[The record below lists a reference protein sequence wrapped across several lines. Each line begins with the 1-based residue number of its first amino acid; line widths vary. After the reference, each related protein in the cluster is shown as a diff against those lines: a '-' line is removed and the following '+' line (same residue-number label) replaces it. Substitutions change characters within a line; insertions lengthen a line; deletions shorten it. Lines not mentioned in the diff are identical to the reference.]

1 MATQTTT
8 AADAFYKQL
17 GRMYGTYTGGF
28 VAFIVLLAILEQVGV
43 PNKILGYLFVFFTLA
58 VYAIIGVATRTAQIS
73 EYYVAGRR
81 VPAFYNGMATGADW
95 MSAASFVG
103 MAGSL
108 FLLGYDGIAWVLG
121 WTGGFVLVSILVGPY
136 LRKFGAYTVP
146 DFLSFRYGGNFAR
159 FLGVLVLVCCS
170 FTYVTAQIFGTG
182 IIASRF
188 LGMQFEIA
196 VFAGLVGILLCAML
210 GGMRAVTWT
219 QIAQYIVLI
228 VAYLTPIVILSTQ
241 HYGIPIP
248 ELTYGKAIAEIT
260 AREQQLVRDGLAV
273 LCTKDACP
281 PGTLRPHIQ
290 PFMNYTPLNYF
301 GIIFC
306 MMVGTASLPHI
317 LMRYFT
323 TPSVKEARDSVAWS
337 LLFIFLLYF
346 SAPAYAAFSKLEVYT
361 NIIGANIDA
370 LKPWIFQWGELG
382 LIQICGKNAASL
394 QAAVDACKAIAGHG
408 GVLRFQ
414 DFVINTDVIVLSTPE
429 IAGLPYVIS
438 GLVAAGGLAA
448 ALSTAD
454 GLLLAI
460 ANALSHDI
468 YYKMITPLRAG
479 NRNIVVGVIV
489 AVVVLGI
496 YWFLAVPSP
505 VVINWSWMPLGAIQ
519 WRWLLLGGLVI
530 LGLVVAPFWGA
541 ANEVAKRLIVARVL
555 LLLVAVASA
564 SLASTRPSDILA
576 MVGWAFSLA
585 MAGNFPALVMGIW
598 WKRATTTGAICGII
612 AGWGICLF
620 YLVVS
625 RYFPQMGV
633 TYFGMTS
640 LLNPE
645 TGQALI
651 NVSQIMADPK
661 WLADVP
667 ASAANPLANK
677 VGWFDLNNI
686 NCGLLGM
693 PLGFL
698 VIYVVSLMGKA
709 PSREMQA
716 FIDEIRKP
724 RGRTVLEEKT

>member
-1 MATQTTT
+1 MATQTSG
-8 AADAFYKQL
+8 ASADFIKNL

-28 VAFIVLLAILEQVGV
+28 IGFIVFLALLELAGV

-58 VYAIIGVATRTAQIS
+58 VYAVIGVMTRTAQIS

-108 FLLGYDGIAWVLG
+108 FLLGYDGLAWVLG

-146 DFLSFRYGGNFAR
+146 DFFAFRYGGNFAR
-159 FLGVLVLVCCS
+159 FLAVIVLVCCS

-188 LGMQFEIA
+188 LGMSFEIA
-196 VFAGLVGILLCAML
+196 VFVGLVGILLCAML

-228 VAYLTPIVILSTQ
+228 IAYLTPIVILSTKK
-241 HYGIPIP
+241 YGIPIP
-248 ELTYGKAIAEIT
+248 ELTYGQAIAEIT
-260 AREQQLVRDGLAV
+260 AREQQLVKDGLAV
-273 LCTKDACP
+273 LCNAQACP
-281 PGTLRPHIQ
+281 PGTLRPHLQ
-290 PFMNYTPLNYF
+290 PFMNYTPLNFF

-323 TPSVKEARDSVAWS
+323 TPSVREARQSVGWS
-337 LLFIFLLYF
+337 LFFIFLLYF

-361 NIIGANIDA
+361 NIIGRDLQSIR
-370 LKPWIFQWGELG
+370 PWMFTWGELG
-382 LIQICGKNAASL
+382 LIQVCGKNAASL
-394 QAAVDACKAIAGHG
+394 QAVLDACKAIANHP
-408 GVLRFQ
+408 GVVRFS

-468 YYKMITPLRAG
+468 YYKMIDP
-479 NRNIVVGVIV
+479 N
-489 AVVVLGI
+489 
-496 YWFLAVPSP
+496 
-505 VVINWSWMPLGAIQ
+505 
-519 WRWLLLGGLVI
+519 
-530 LGLVVAPFWGA
+530 APTIR
-541 ANEVAKRLIVARVL
+541 RLTVARVL
-555 LLLVAVASA
+555 LVFVAVAA
-564 SLASTRPSDILA
+564 AALAATRPSDILA

-585 MAGNFPALVMGIW
+585 MAGNFPGIVLGIW
-598 WKRATTTGAICGII
+598 WKRATTRGAIAGII

-620 YLVVS
+620 YLVTT
-625 RYFPQMGV
+625 RYFPQAGV
-633 TYFGMTS
+633 TYFGMSS

-645 TGQALI
+645 TGQALV
-651 NVSQIMADPK
+651 NVKAIMSDAK

-667 ASAANPLANK
+667 ASATNPMANR

-698 VIYVVSLMGKA
+698 VMIVVSLMDKE
-709 PSREMQA
+709 PSKEMQA
-716 FIDEIRKP
+716 LIDEIRKP

>member
-1 MATQTTT
+1 MATQTAGGTS
-8 AADAFYKQL
+8 DFIKNL
-17 GRMYGTYTGGF
+17 GKMYGVYTGGF
-28 VAFIVLLAILEQVGV
+28 IGFIVLLAILEQVGV

-58 VYAIIGVATRTAQIS
+58 VYAVIGVMTRTAQVS
-73 EYYVAGRR
+73 EYYVAGRK

-108 FLLGYDGIAWVLG
+108 FLLGYDGLAWVLG
-121 WTGGFVLVSILVGPY
+121 WTGGFVLVSILIGPY

-159 FLGVLVLVCCS
+159 FLGVIVLVCCS
-170 FTYVTAQIFGTG
+170 FTYVTAQIYGTG
-182 IIASRF
+182 LIASRF
-188 LGMQFEIA
+188 LGMQFEVA

-228 VAYLTPIVILSTQ
+228 IAYLTPIVILSTQ
-241 HYGIPIP
+241 KFGIPLP
-248 ELTYGKAIAEIT
+248 QLTYGAAIAEIA
-260 AREQQLVRDGLAV
+260 AREAQLVKDGLAV
-273 LCTKDACP
+273 LCTKEACP
-281 PGTLRPHIQ
+281 AGTLRPHLQ
-290 PFMNYTPLNYF
+290 PFMNYTPLNFF

-323 TPSVKEARDSVAWS
+323 TPSVREARQSVAWS

-361 NIIGANIDA
+361 NIIGRDLSSIR
-370 LKPWIFQWGELG
+370 PWLFNWGELG
-382 LIQICGKNAASL
+382 LIQICGKNAANL
-394 QAAVDACKAIAGHG
+394 DAIIAACKAIAGHP
-408 GVLRFQ
+408 GVLRFS

-468 YYKMITPLRAG
+468 YYKMLDPT
-479 NRNIVVGVIV
+479 
-489 AVVVLGI
+489 
-496 YWFLAVPSP
+496 
-505 VVINWSWMPLGAIQ
+505 
-519 WRWLLLGGLVI
+519 
-530 LGLVVAPFWGA
+530 APTIR
-541 ANEVAKRLIVARVL
+541 RLTVARIL
-555 LLLVAVASA
+555 LFFVAVASA
-564 SLASTRPSDILA
+564 ALAATRPSDILA

-585 MAGNFPALVMGIW
+585 MAGNFPALVMGVW
-598 WKRATTTGAICGII
+598 WKRATTAGAICGIM

-620 YLVVS
+620 YLVTT
-625 RYFPQMGV
+625 RYYPQAGV
-633 TYFGMTS
+633 AYFGMSS

-645 TGQALI
+645 TGKALI
-651 NVSQIMADPK
+651 NVTQIMADPK
-661 WLADVP
+661 WIADVP
-667 ASAANPLANK
+667 ASAANPMASK

-698 VIYVVSLMGKA
+698 VIYVVSQFTKA
-709 PSREMQA
+709 PSAEMQA

-724 RGRTVLEEKT
+724 RGQTVLKDNI